1 MVVLLVRIPT
11 LSEWNGY
18 DSVGLPTGSYRKMS
32 NNERA
37 EIKLALKRKTIKEV
51 AYEFN
56 RSWSTI
62 YKIVK
67 EIQCGQN
74 QH

>member
-51 AYEFN
+51 ALEFSRN
-56 RSWSTI
+56 YTTI
-62 YKIVK
+62 WNIAK
-67 EIQCGQN
+67 ETK
-74 QH
+74 